1 MLGPYLFSF
10 PLTLF
15 HERQPV
21 IYVILSVKPKPDQ
34 SHVIHLALPSCFA
47 VYCVLHTE
55 YFMKVCAYGIY
66 ARVGQVVRFPWRI
79 MFIIYILRFKF
90 LFNDKLCCTDSSQK
104 LTKGVRLDKVYKC
117 FDCRHLLVNSNY
129 LSLTILTMG
138 YVVIFLQMPLNTL
151 INILNLRAH
160 NLLRLYV
167 YQSD

>member
-55 YFMKVCAYGIY
+55 YFMESVCVRYLRTSWSSRTLPMAY
-66 ARVGQVVRFPWRI
+66 
-79 MFIIYILRFKF
+79 
-90 LFNDKLCCTDSSQK
+90 
-104 LTKGVRLDKVYKC
+104 
-117 FDCRHLLVNSNY
+117 
-129 LSLTILTMG
+129 
-138 YVVIFLQMPLNTL
+138 
-151 INILNLRAH
+151 
-160 NLLRLYV
+160 YV
-167 YQSD
+167 YYIHTAI